1 MVDRVHDSHGSDA
14 TGAWLAAAGDAE
26 LGELVSAA
34 HFLWAPASV
43 SVRSET
49 DGHVVVEVRGEL
61 ATGSAAYLDVVL
73 EQEFGTT
80 PTAVIVDLSETAF
93 VGIRGIAALVRAAA
107 RAVDNMTTLC
117 VVTPLYCDLA
127 RHLRLAGLEDLFDL
141 HGSVAECRAALTRRE
156 PVRSPASSHS
166 WAGRRIAGRHDLVAG
181 ESSTRGGPDLRIA
194 VRQVGR
200 FALVRLSGPLSLR
213 TVGAVATA
221 LAKLLLEGGRVV
233 ADLSDLRLQ
242 WTPAL
247 QVFPSTLAALGGW
260 PAARL
265 VLLHADPEI
274 RAAVRAL
281 RIDQAVPLARDL
293 PEARTMIE
301 SRPPVVIRYH
311 ELPPEPGSPRR
322 ARALLRSACR
332 DWQIEASVPEAAVVV
347 SELVSNAVRHA
358 GTGCRVSLRLDD
370 TALHISVRDHQ
381 TADDTTLS
389 RLLGKGTTGRGLGIV
404 AAFSRAH
411 GVTPHTDGKTV
422 WAVVGLHPTT

>member
-1 MVDRVHDSHGSDA
+1 MVDRMHDSRGSDA
-14 TGAWLAAAGDAE
+14 TGAWLVAAEDAE

-34 HFLWAPASV
+34 NFLWAPGSV
-43 SVRSET
+43 SVRSEA
-49 DGHVVVEVRGEL
+49 GGLVVVEVGGEL

-73 EQEFGTT
+73 EQEFGAA
-80 PTAVIVDLSETAF
+80 PTAVVVDLSDTAF

-107 RAVDNMTTLC
+107 RAMENMTTLC
-117 VVTPLYCDLA
+117 VVAPLYHDLA

-141 HGSVAECRAALTRRE
+141 HSSVADCRAALRRRK
-156 PVRSPASSHS
+156 PVRSPATVHS
-166 WAGRRIAGRHDLVAG
+166 WVGRRTAGRRGAEGKSI
-181 ESSTRGGPDLRIA
+181 RGAPDVRIA
-194 VRQVGR
+194 VLQVGQ

-221 LAKLLLEGGRVV
+221 LAKLLLEGGRVAV
-233 ADLSDLRLQ
+233 DLSELRLQ

-265 VLLHADPEI
+265 VLLHAGPEVC
-274 RAAVRAL
+274 AAVRAL
-281 RIDQAVPLARDL
+281 RIDHVVPLARDL
-293 PEARTMIE
+293 SEARTLIE
-301 SRPPVVIRYH
+301 HRPPVVIRYH

-347 SELVSNAVRHA
+347 SELVSNAVLHA
-358 GTGCRVSLRLDD
+358 GTGCRVSLRLDE
-370 TALHISVRDHQ
+370 TALYVSVRDHQ
-381 TADDTTLS
+381 TPDDATLS
-389 RLLGKGTTGRGLGIV
+389 RLLDAATTGRGLRIV

-411 GVTPHTDGKTV
+411 GVTPHADGKTV
-422 WAVVGLHPTT
+422 WAVVGLHPAS